1 MNWES
6 QVDILLEY
14 TKLDEASLAAAR
26 ESGDPAM
33 AAKIAALWRK
43 QRGAR

>member
-14 TKLDEASLAAAR
+14 TKLDEASLVAAQ
-26 ESGDPAM
+26 ESRDLAM
-33 AAKIAALWRK
+33 EAKIAALWRK
-43 QRGAR
+43 QRGEP